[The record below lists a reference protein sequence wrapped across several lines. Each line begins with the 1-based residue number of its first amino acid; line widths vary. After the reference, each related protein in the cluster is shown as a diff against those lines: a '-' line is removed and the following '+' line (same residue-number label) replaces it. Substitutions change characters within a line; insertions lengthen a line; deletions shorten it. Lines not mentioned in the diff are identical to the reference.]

1 MTPQTNKDMGGGFM
15 AWLEAAIII
24 FKTAF
29 WLFLLTVAGLLFF
42 ALISETIESIRDRNR
57 RAARVAAQVPRVPS
71 IPEGLFRRLRHSLH
85 F

>member
-1 MTPQTNKDMGGGFM
+1 MGGGFM